1 MPEVDELDRRMIQL
15 LQRNGRASNARVARE
30 VGVSEGTVRRRLKR
44 LLEEDIIKVVAF
56 PDPEMFG
63 YGTEALVGIQV
74 DPDKTNEVASS
85 LSALQE
91 ASWVSV
97 TTGAFDIFTWVTL
110 PSSVELGTFLNTKV
124 RTVPGVRRTETFVNL
139 QIPKRNYGLA
149 V

>member
-1 MPEVDELDRRMIQL
+1 MLEVDELDRRMIQL

-63 YGTEALVGIQV
+63 YGTEALVGVQV
-74 DPDKTNEVASS
+74 DPDKTSEVASS
-85 LSALQE
+85 LAALRE
-91 ASWVSV
+91 TSWVSV

>member
-1 MPEVDELDRRMIQL
+1 MLEVDELDRRMIQL

-63 YGTEALVGIQV
+63 YGTEALVGVQV

-85 LSALQE
+85 LAALRE
-91 ASWVSV
+91 TSWVSV

>member
-63 YGTEALVGIQV
+63 YGTEALVGVQV
-74 DPDKTNEVASS
+74 DPDKTNEVAAS
-85 LSALQE
+85 LSVLQE
-91 ASWVSV
+91 TSWVSV

>member
-63 YGTEALVGIQV
+63 YGTEALVGVQV
-74 DPDKTNEVASS
+74 DPDKTNEVAAS
-85 LSALQE
+85 LASLQE
-91 ASWVSV
+91 TSWVSV

>member
-63 YGTEALVGIQV
+63 YGTEALVGVQV
-74 DPDKTNEVASS
+74 DPDRTNEVASS
-85 LSALQE
+85 LAVLRE
-91 ASWVSV
+91 TSWVSV

-139 QIPKRNYGLA
+139 QIPKRNYGLS

>member
-15 LQRNGRASNARVARE
+15 LQRNGRASNARLARE

-63 YGTEALVGIQV
+63 YGTEALVGVQV
-74 DPDKTNEVASS
+74 DPDKTNEVASN
-85 LSALQE
+85 LSVLRE
-91 ASWVSV
+91 TSWVSV